1 MLCIQGTWHF
11 IAARLIRDTNDKT
24 RVVPTQEDDLESFFH
39 VLLWVALR
47 HTPHTLRSPHL
58 SNTLFIYF
66 EHGFVDADGVPW
78 GGDQKKAQLLS
89 PEFIGDLRLQ
99 NGPLV
104 DLLKELQF
112 TIASRYMS
120 KPTQQQYNLYA
131 RMECLVDL
139 GEFSPSDLLE
149 TVVGHYMAKENLTK
163 PGWMY
168 GVFSQAL
175 ASPESEWQRNGHPV
189 VHEII
194 SHGPLGGLKRKAE
207 NDEFPKQNKKF
218 ISSDSLDK
226 VKEDHEME
234 KVAEY

>member
-1 MLCIQGTWHF
+1 V
-11 IAARLIRDTNDKT
+11 KT
-24 RVVPTQEDDLESFFH
+24 S
-39 VLLWVALR
+39 
-47 HTPHTLRSPHL
+47 
-58 SNTLFIYF
+58 
-66 EHGFVDADGVPW
+66 
-78 GGDQKKAQLLS
+78 KLLS
-89 PEFIGDLRLQ
+89 PEFIGRLHLQ

-120 KPTQQQYNLYA
+120 KPTQKQYNLYA
-131 RMECLVDL
+131 RMERLVDL

-149 TVVGHYMAKENLTK
+149 TVVGKYVEATKNLADH
-163 PGWMY
+163 GWMY

-175 ASPESEWQRNGHPV
+175 ASSESEWQTNGHLV

-194 SHGPLGGLKRKAE
+194 SYGPSGGLKRKAE

-218 ISSDSLDK
+218 VSSDSLDK

-234 KVAEY
+234 EVAEH